1 MSGLLVVRLGGCALK
16 IKTFAL
22 YSHIVH
28 HFNTMA
34 DCRQMSSGNSVFW
47 YLENMLKEDSP
58 QERQEVY
65 KNGDHSS
72 QLLQGLW
79 ANYQEGRF
87 SDVTLVTDGKQ
98 IKAHKI
104 VLGSFSLFFKGLFDS
119 CWQEQDKGS
128 VVIRDINEP
137 TLRTILNFAY
147 SGKLEVNTSNVLN
160 VLAAA
165 DFLQLPSDFVKT
177 SCGVY
182 LKKLVN
188 HENCLAMLLFADKF
202 NAVELE
208 NHLVQY
214 VSRYFYQISQLE
226 DFLELPVEVLIHL
239 LQSEC
244 LVVDKGQDFLP
255 SVAEQER
262 VVLETVLLYAS
273 RQSKEGK
280 PVLLVELLKNVRL
293 LLLLPSYL
301 DNLHSSV
308 DLFKY
313 PEAKLLITSA
323 LNSHEDGASTCMPEL
338 WSQPRK
344 STKMSESH
352 CNTHACGYIRPEQS
366 IFDHRGLVG
375 ESWDV
380 YLKGMKI
387 FIRRWDGRPVIGG
400 LQTFYSNGESSLNG
414 SQDAASEIEEFQLE
428 DGERIVKIQVNSG
441 WMVDHLEFHTNK
453 GRILGPYGGPG
464 GNSYTEEPKGL
475 FGFLAYIKGAVVF
488 TQGKL
493 GITSLRLVWRQF
505 QLDCSDSDHGNNDA
519 VDESNSEYSL
529 QLSECSDTESE

>member
-1 MSGLLVVRLGGCALK
+1 
-16 IKTFAL
+16 
-22 YSHIVH
+22 
-28 HFNTMA
+28 MA
-34 DCRQMSSGNSVFW
+34 DCPQMNSGNSVFLH
-47 YLENMLKEDSP
+47 LENMLKADSP
-58 QERQEVY
+58 QERLEVY
-65 KNGDHSS
+65 KSDDHSS

-104 VLGSFSLFFKGLFDS
+104 VLASFGLFFKGLFDGS
-119 CWQEQDKGS
+119 WQEQDEGI
-128 VVIRDINEP
+128 VRIRDINEP

-182 LKKLVN
+182 LKRLVN

-214 VSRYFYQISQLE
+214 VSRYFYQITQLE
-226 DFLELPVEVLIHL
+226 DFLELPVEVLIRL

-262 VVLETVLLYAS
+262 IVLESVLLYAS
-273 RQSKEGK
+273 HKSKEGK
-280 PVLLVELLKNVRL
+280 LVPLVELLKNVRL
-293 LLLLPSYL
+293 LLLSPSYL
-301 DNLHSSV
+301 DNLHSSA
-308 DLFKY
+308 DLFNY
-313 PEAKLLITSA
+313 PEAKSLITRA
-323 LNSHEDGASTCMPEL
+323 LNSDEDEASMSKLC
-338 WSQPRK
+338 SQPRK

-352 CNTHACGYIRPEQS
+352 CHIHASGYIRPEQS
-366 IFDHRGLVG
+366 IFNHCGLVG
-375 ESWDV
+375 ESSDV

-387 FIRRWDGRPVIGG
+387 FIRRWNGRPVIGG

-441 WMVDHLEFHTNK
+441 WMIDHLEFHTNK
-453 GRILGPYGGPG
+453 GRIIGPYGGPG

-505 QLDCSDSDHGNNDA
+505 QLDCSDSDHGNDDA
-519 VDESNSEYSL
+519 VDESN
-529 QLSECSDTESE
+529 